1 MKKLLQ
7 SLFILMFVAFSAAAQ
22 ERTVSGTVTSQED
35 GLPVPGATVRVKE
48 IPNLGAQT
56 GANGKFT
63 LKVPA
68 NGKTLI
74 VTFLGYGTREFA
86 IPSSNVL
93 NAVLVSDVTS
103 LNEVVVTAGGITIQ
117 RRQQG
122 NQSTTVKAEELTQ
135 GKAFNVASALTGKV
149 AGLQVNAVSSG
160 VNPSVRLVLR
170 GNRSLLG
177 NNQALVVVDNVIVP
191 SDILGNL
198 NPEDIE
204 NIEVL
209 NGAGAAALYG
219 SDASNGALIIQT
231 KKGKRGTSS
240 INVSHTTNVEQVSF
254 LPQLQ
259 ERFGSGTG
267 NDDVPTYTAF
277 ENQQYGPAFD
287 GTVRPIG
294 KPLADGSIQSVPY
307 SFNSDEN
314 KNAFWETGY
323 SNQTDFNVSSGDE
336 KGTYYFSGQYF
347 DQKSTVPGDKYNRFT
362 MRING
367 ERNLTQNLTFS
378 FNANYVQNRYNT
390 SSAISAVFDNVLQSP
405 GQIPLTRYKDYKND
419 PFSTPDGYYNE
430 YYQNPY
436 FALGNNRSI
445 TRNDYLTGNVQLKW
459 FPIKELSLLVRASL
473 SNRSFANKSTTD
485 KYTYSDYRLRLT
497 SNFSNILGSVSDYSG
512 FNTQINPEFIAQYI
526 KKLSRDFTLNVIAGG
541 TVRQNTYKTVN
552 VNTNGGLAQGGF
564 FNIGNGLQNPGASE
578 ANYKARQIG
587 LYGDARLG
595 FRDYLYLHVTGRN
608 DWRSILSP
616 ENRSFFYPSADISFI
631 ASDAIPFLKNSNVI
645 ESLKIRGG
653 VSKVGNV
660 NLGNNS
666 NFGAYA
672 LLPTFGSAYGY
683 PYGGIPGYTLGDR
696 IVAADI
702 KPEMTLAYEGGID
715 FSLLK
720 SRVTGSFTYY
730 NTSTTDQTVP
740 IDVATSTG
748 FNKFLTNTG
757 EVTNKGVETS
767 LRVVPVRNTTNGLE
781 VSVGANYTYNENK
794 VASISNGLS
803 QISLSGS
810 ATTGLGVWA
819 IEGQS
824 FPSLKGTDYVRDT
837 EGRII
842 VDRITGFPS
851 LTTGTFILGN
861 TEPKHRLG
869 LDATASFK
877 GFRLAALFEYRG
889 GFVMAQSS
897 GSYDFSGAGIRTTYF
912 NRERFVVP
920 NSSYLD
926 PATNTYVENTNIT
939 TRTGGVDFWT
949 NGPTNT
955 GVGTNYVYSA
965 AFWKL
970 RELSLGYDIPKSVLG
985 NLKYVKAARISIQGR
1000 NLFIW
1005 TPKTNIYTDPEYS
1018 SAGADNNGIGI
1029 VNLGQTPPAR
1039 FYGATLSLTF

>member
-7 SLFILMFVAFSAAAQ
+7 SLFILVLCAFSAFAQ
-22 ERTVSGTVTSQED
+22 ERTVTGTVTSQED
-35 GLPVPGATVRVKE
+35 GLPIPGASVRVKE

-56 GANGKFT
+56 GASGKFS

-68 NGKTLI
+68 SGKTI
-74 VTFLGYGTREFA
+74 VITFLGYKTREFV
-86 IPSSNVL
+86 IPANNVV
-93 NAVLVSDVTS
+93 NAVLNSDVTS

-160 VNPSVRLVLR
+160 VNPNIRLVLR

-231 KKGKRGTSS
+231 KKGKRGSS
-240 INVSHTTNVEQVSF
+240 TINVSHTTNVEQVSF

-259 ERFGSGTG
+259 DRFGSGTG
-267 NDDVPTYTAF
+267 NDDVPSYTPF

-287 GTVRPIG
+287 GVVRPIG

-314 KNAFWETGY
+314 KNAFWETGV
-323 SNQTDFNVSSGDE
+323 SNQTDFNLSSGDD

-362 MRING
+362 MRVNG
-367 ERNLTQNLTFS
+367 ERNLGNNFTFGFNL
-378 FNANYVQNRYNT
+378 NYVQNRYDQ
-390 SSAISAVFDNVLQSP
+390 SSAIAAVYDNVLQSP
-405 GQIPLTRYKDYKND
+405 GQIPLTRYSDYKND

-436 FALGNNRSI
+436 FALGNNRSL
-445 TRNDYLTGNVQLKW
+445 TRNDYLTGNAQLKW
-459 FPIKELSLLVRASL
+459 NPIKELSLLVRANL
-473 SNRSFANKSTTD
+473 SNRAFSNKSTTD
-485 KYTYSDYRLRLT
+485 KYTYSDYRLKET
-497 SNFSNILGSVSDYSG
+497 TNFTNIVGAVSDFSG
-512 FNTQINPEFIAQYI
+512 YNVQINPEFQAQYI
-526 KKLSRDFTLNVIAGG
+526 KKLSKDFSLNLIGG
-541 TVRQNTYKTVN
+541 ATIRQNTYKNVG
-552 VNTNGGLAQGGF
+552 VNTNGGLALAGF
-564 FNIGNGLQNPGASE
+564 FNISNGLQNPSAGES
-578 ANYKARQIG
+578 NFKARQIG
-587 LYGDARLG
+587 VYGDARLG

-608 DWRSILSP
+608 DWRSVLAP
-616 ENRSFFYPSADISFI
+616 ESRSFFYPAADISFI
-631 ASDAIPFLKNSNVI
+631 ASDAIPFLKNSKVI

-660 NLGNNS
+660 NLGNSS
-666 NFGAYA
+666 NFGAYS
-672 LLPTFGSAYGY
+672 LLPTFGQAYGY
-683 PYGGIPGYTLGDR
+683 PYNGIPGFTLSDR
-696 IVAADI
+696 IVSPNI
-702 KPEMTLAYEGGID
+702 KPEITLAYEGGVD
-715 FSLLK
+715 FSLFK
-720 SRVTGSFTYY
+720 SRITGSFTYY
-730 NTSTTDQTVP
+730 KSNTTDQTVP
-740 IDVATSTG
+740 VNVANSTG
-748 FNKFLTNTG
+748 FSSYLTNTG
-757 EVTNKGVETS
+757 EVSNKGIETS
-767 LRVVPVRNTTNGLE
+767 LRFIPYRNVSSGLE
-781 VSVGANYTYNENK
+781 VSVGANYTYNDNK
-794 VASISNGLS
+794 VVSISNGLT
-803 QISLSGS
+803 QLGLSG
-810 ATTGLGVWA
+810 TTTLGVYA
-819 IEGQS
+819 VEGS
-824 FPSLKGTDYVRDT
+824 AFPVLKGTDYNRDPQ
-837 EGRII
+837 GRII
-842 VDRITGFPS
+842 VDKITGFPS
-851 LTTGTFILGN
+851 VTTGTTILGN

-869 LDATASFK
+869 VDAAVTFK
-877 GFRLAALFEYRG
+877 GFRLAGLFEYRG
-889 GFVMAQSS
+889 GFVMAQNS
-897 GSYDFSGAGIRTTYF
+897 GSFDFSGAGIRTTYF
-912 NRERFVVP
+912 NRERFVIP

-926 PATNTYVENTNIT
+926 PVSNTYIENTNIT

-955 GVGTNYVYSA
+955 GVATNYTYSA

-970 RELSLGYDIPKSVLG
+970 RELSLSYDLPRSVLG
-985 NLKYVKAARISIQGR
+985 NIKYVKAARISVQGR

-1018 SAGADNNGIGI
+1018 AAGSDNNGIGI
-1029 VNLGQTPPAR
+1029 TSLGQTPPAR
-1039 FYGATLSLTF
+1039 VYGATLSLTF

>member
-7 SLFILMFVAFSAAAQ
+7 SLFILMFIAFGAKAQ
-22 ERTVSGTVTSQED
+22 ERTVTGTVTSQED

-56 GANGKFT
+56 TANGKFS
-63 LKVPA
+63 LSVPS

-74 VTFLGYGTREFA
+74 ITFLGYGSKEFK
-86 IPSSNVL
+86 IPANNVV
-93 NAVLVSDVTS
+93 NAALASDVTS
-103 LNEVVVTAGGITIQ
+103 LNEVVVTAGGVAIK
-117 RRQQG
+117 RREQG

-160 VNPSVRLVLR
+160 VNPNIRLVLR

-177 NNQALVVVDNVIVP
+177 NNQALVVLDNVIVP
-191 SDILGNL
+191 TDVLGNL

-231 KKGKRGTSS
+231 KKGKRGSS
-240 INVSHTTNVEQVSF
+240 TINVSHTTNIEQVSF
-254 LPQLQ
+254 LPKLQ

-267 NDDVPTYTAF
+267 NDDIPTYTPF

-287 GTVRPIG
+287 GVVRPIG

-307 SFNSDEN
+307 SFNADEN

-323 SNQTDFNVSSGDE
+323 SNQTDFNMSSGDD

-347 DQKSTVPGDKYNRFT
+347 DQKTTVPGDKYNRFT

-367 ERNLTQNLTFS
+367 ERNLGNNVVFNFNLS
-378 FNANYVQNRYNT
+378 YVQNRYDQ
-390 SSAISAVFDNVLQSP
+390 SSAVATVFDNVLQSP
-405 GQIPLTRYKDYKND
+405 GQIPLTRYKDYEND

-436 FALGNNRSI
+436 FALGNNRSK
-445 TRNDYLTGNVQLKW
+445 TRNDYLTGNAQLKW
-459 FPIKELSLLVRASL
+459 KPIKELSLLVRANL
-473 SNRSFANKSTTD
+473 SNRSFSNKSTTN
-485 KYTYSDYRLRLT
+485 KFTYSDYRLGLT
-497 SNFSNILGSVSDYSG
+497 SNFSNIVGSVSDYSG
-512 FNTQINPEFIAQYI
+512 YNVQINPEFQAQYI
-526 KKLSRDFTLNVIAGG
+526 KQLNKDFSLNVIAGA
-541 TVRQNTYKTVN
+541 TIRQNTYKN
-552 VNTNGGLAQGGF
+552 ISVNTNGGLALEDF
-564 FNIGNGLQNPGASE
+564 FNISNGLQNPGASE
-578 ANYKARQIG
+578 QNYKARQIG
-587 LYGDARLG
+587 VYGDARLG

-608 DWRSILSP
+608 DWRSILAP
-616 ENRSFFYPSADISFI
+616 ESRSFFYPAADLSFI
-631 ASDAIPFLKNSNVI
+631 ASDAIPFLKESTVI

-672 LLPTFGSAYGY
+672 LLPTFGQGYGY
-683 PYGGIPGYTLGDR
+683 PYGGIPGFTLGDR
-696 IVAADI
+696 IVSANI
-702 KPEMTLAYEGGID
+702 KPEITLGYEGGID
-715 FSLLK
+715 FVLLK

-730 NTSTTDQTVP
+730 KSSTTDQTVP
-740 IDVATSTG
+740 INVANSTG
-748 FNKFLTNTG
+748 FSSFLTNTG
-757 EVTNKGVETS
+757 EVSNQGIETN
-767 LRVVPVRNTTNGLE
+767 LRLVPYRNLDNGLE
-781 VSVGANYTYNENK
+781 ITVGGNYTYNNNK
-794 VASISNGLS
+794 VVSISNGLPELG
-803 QISLSGS
+803 LSG
-810 ATTGLGVWA
+810 TTLRGVYA

-824 FPSLKGTDYVRDT
+824 FPMLKGTDYKRDPQ
-837 EGRII
+837 GRII
-842 VDRITGFPS
+842 VDRITGFPDAQ
-851 LTTGTFILGN
+851 TTPIILGN

-869 LDATASFK
+869 LDATVAYK
-877 GFRLAALFEYRG
+877 GFRLAGLFEYRA
-889 GFVMAQSS
+889 GFVMSQAS
-897 GSYDFSGAGIRTTYF
+897 GSFDFSGAGIRTTYF

-926 PATNTYVENTNIT
+926 PVTNTYVANTNIT

-949 NGPTNT
+949 NGPSNTDVATNFT
-955 GVGTNYVYSA
+955 YSA

-970 RELSLGYDIPKSVLG
+970 RELSLSYDLPRSVLG
-985 NLKYVKAARISIQGR
+985 SLKYVKGARVSVQGR

-1005 TPKTNIYTDPEYS
+1005 TPNTNIYTDPEYS
-1018 SAGADNNGIGI
+1018 NAGADNNGVGI
-1029 VNLGQTPPAR
+1029 TALGQTPPAR